1 MVVARIDPMR
11 IGCNSKFSQTY
22 LMETRDFDV
31 SLLRTFVAV
40 AERESFAIAAEKV
53 FRTQAAV
60 SQQMQRLESLVGCP
74 LFSRVGRNKRLSDQ
88 GIRLLEYARRMLSLN
103 DEAYRAM
110 TQDVFDAPV
119 KLGASADAVDTL
131 LPEYLAM
138 CAETYPGLRIDVQV
152 GRSRWLASALRRGDI
167 DLMLDVAPHDEFH
180 HVVLRTSPVVWISG
194 ARFHHQQH
202 LVLPLVLI
210 DSGCAFRAAALEA
223 LANCQRAWRATFQT
237 STLAGIRAALR
248 AGLGITPRTIEM
260 LTPDLK
266 VVDQELG
273 LPALPPISYRLYSRV
288 NDCSETASK
297 FSALISPA

>member
-1 MVVARIDPMR
+1 
-11 IGCNSKFSQTY
+11 
-22 LMETRDFDV
+22 METRDLDI

-60 SQQMQRLESLVGCP
+60 SQQMLRLESVVGCA
-74 LFSRVGRNKRLSDQ
+74 LFVRVGRSKRLSEQ
-88 GIRLLEYARRMLSLN
+88 GVRLLEYARRMLSLN

-110 TQDVFDAPV
+110 TREVFDDPV

-167 DLMLDVAPHDEFH
+167 DLMLDVAPHGEFH
-180 HVVLRTSPVVWISG
+180 HVVLRTSPVVWIAG
-194 ARFHHQQH
+194 ARFHYQQN
-202 LVLPLVLI
+202 LAVPLVLI
-210 DSGCAFRAAALEA
+210 DSGCAFRGAALEA
-223 LANCQRAWRATFQT
+223 LANNKRPWRATFQT

-273 LPALPPISYRLYSRV
+273 LPALPPISYCLFSRI
-288 NDCSETASK
+288 NDCSESAK
-297 FSALISPA
+297 KLSALISPS